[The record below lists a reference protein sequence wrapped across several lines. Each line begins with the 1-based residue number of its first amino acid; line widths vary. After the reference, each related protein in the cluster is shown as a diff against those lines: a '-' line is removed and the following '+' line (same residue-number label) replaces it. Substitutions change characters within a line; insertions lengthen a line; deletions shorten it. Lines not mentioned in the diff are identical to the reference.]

1 MCENFKEQIGQCCPS
16 HTACMSSLY
25 TGGMA
30 LKGLCQCP
38 RAGRVFI
45 THLPHEFHTH
55 PFLRACFPAQ
65 GFAFCPNIC
74 PWFLSQNP
82 TSLRAPTGL
91 CELLLFFLYFLCKGF
106 KLLFVLHS
114 SLWAGSTPQSAVARW
129 IIFLLSNSKGRDSFC
144 LNLPN
149 VLSGF
154 SLHPCPRY
162 FHVLEIT
169 SEIRGYLTPSN
180 CSICSIQCITAK
192 YLCD

>member
-1 MCENFKEQIGQCCPS
+1 MWKLQGTNRSVLPLAHCLYVF
-16 HTACMSSLY
+16 SLY
-25 TGGMA
+25 WWDGSERTVSMPTSGKSLHHPSPPRVSHSPFSQG
-30 LKGLCQCP
+30 LFSCSGLCLLPQ
-38 RAGRVFI
+38 
-45 THLPHEFHTH
+45 HLPLT
-55 PFLRACFPAQ
+55 PFPE
-65 GFAFCPNIC
+65 PNITQGTNGAV
-74 PWFLSQNP
+74 WTL
-82 TSLRAPTGL
+82 TI
-91 CELLLFFLYFLCKGF
+91 LFIFSVQRLQT
-106 KLLFVLHS
+106 FVLHS
-114 SLWAGSTPQSAVARW
+114 SLWAGSTPQSAVVRW